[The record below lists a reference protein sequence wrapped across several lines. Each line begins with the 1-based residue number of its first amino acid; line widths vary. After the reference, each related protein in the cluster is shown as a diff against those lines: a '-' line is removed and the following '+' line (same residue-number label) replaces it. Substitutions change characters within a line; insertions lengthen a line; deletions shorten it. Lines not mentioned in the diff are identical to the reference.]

1 MKSIEEKIQELKR
14 ERGAIIIAHNYQPD
28 EVQAIADFTGDS
40 LELSR
45 KAAELE
51 EDVIVFCGVHFM
63 AETAA
68 ILSPE
73 KTILLPDRFAGCPM
87 ADMITAEQL
96 HDWKAEHP
104 GAAVICYVNSSAAV
118 KAECDLCCTSANAA
132 KIVASVPE
140 DQMILFVPDMH
151 LGNHV
156 KQLLGR
162 GNMLMWDGYC
172 PTHSRIRDID
182 IQREKGAHPNAVV
195 MAHPECP
202 PPIRQLADKLLSTG
216 QMCAFAKESD
226 AQEFIV
232 ATEIGLLY
240 RLRNENPG
248 KKFYA
253 PSDRAVCPNMKK
265 IDLEKIL
272 WSLED
277 MQYRVTVP
285 EEIANKARRSIE
297 AMLELGWFLQKDAKD
312 AKKF

>member
-1 MKSIEEKIQELKR
+1 MKSIEEKIQDLKR

-51 EDVIVFCGVHFM
+51 EEVVVFCGVHFM

-96 HDWKAEHP
+96 RAKKAEHP
-104 GAAVICYVNSSAAV
+104 GAVAITYVNSSAET
-118 KAECDLCCTSANAA
+118 KAECDLCCTSSNAIA
-132 KIVASVPE
+132 IVASVPADKE
-140 DQMILFVPDMH
+140 IIFVPDTH
-151 LGNHV
+151 LGHYV
-156 KQLLGR
+156 QKELGR
-162 GNMLMWDGYC
+162 EMIIWDGYC

-182 IQREKGAHPNAVV
+182 ILREKAEHPDAVV

-202 PPIRQLADKLLSTG
+202 LNIRELADALLSTG
-216 QMCAFAKESD
+216 QMCTFAKESD
-226 AQEFIV
+226 AAEFIV
-232 ATEIGLLY
+232 ATEMGLLY
-240 RLRNENPG
+240 RLRNENPD

-253 PSDRAVCPNMKK
+253 VSERAVCPNMKK

-272 WSLED
+272 WALED
-277 MQYRVTVP
+277 MQHRVVVP

-297 AMLELGWFLQKDAKD
+297 AMLELS
-312 AKKF
+312 

>member
-1 MKSIEEKIQELKR
+1 MKSIEERIEHLKL

-51 EDVIVFCGVHFM
+51 EETVVFCGVHFM

-96 HDWKAEHP
+96 QAKKAEHP
-104 GAAVICYVNSSAAV
+104 DAVVITYVNSSAAI
-118 KAECDLCCTSANAA
+118 KAESDLCCTSSNAKA
-132 KIVASVPE
+132 VVGSVSADKE
-140 DQMILFVPDMH
+140 IIFVPDTH
-151 LGNHV
+151 LGHHV
-156 KQLLGR
+156 QKELGR
-162 GNMLMWDGYC
+162 ENMMMWDGYC

-182 IQREKGAHPNAVV
+182 ILRGKKEHPNAVV

-202 PPIRQLADKLLSTG
+202 PSIRDLADRLLSTG

-226 AQEFIV
+226 AIEFIV

-253 PSDRAVCPNMKK
+253 VSDRAVCPNMKK

-272 WSLED
+272 WALED

-285 EEIANKARRSIE
+285 EEIANRARRSIE
-297 AMLELGWFLQKDAKD
+297 AMLELG
-312 AKKF
+312 

>member
-1 MKSIEEKIQELKR
+1 MKTIQERIQDLKH

-45 KAAELE
+45 KAAQLE
-51 EDVIVFCGVHFM
+51 EKVVVFCGVHFM

-96 HDWKAEHP
+96 RAKKGDYPNAV
-104 GAAVICYVNSSAAV
+104 VICYVNSSAAV
-118 KAECDLCCTSANAA
+118 KAECDLCCTSSNAM
-132 KIVASVPE
+132 KIVSSVPADKE
-140 DQMILFVPDMH
+140 IIFVPDTH
-151 LGNHV
+151 LGHYV
-156 KQLLGR
+156 QEELGR
-162 GNMLMWDGYC
+162 EMIIWDGFC

-182 IQREKGAHPNAVV
+182 IFREKKDHPNAIV

-202 PPIRQLADKLLSTG
+202 LPIRDIADKLLSTG
-216 QMCAFAKESD
+216 QMCTYAKESD
-226 AQEFIV
+226 ETEFIV
-232 ATEIGLLY
+232 ATEMGLLY

-248 KKFYA
+248 KKFYSV
-253 PSDRAVCPNMKK
+253 SDRALCPNMKK
-265 IDLEKIL
+265 IDLEKVL

-277 MQYRVTVP
+277 MQFRITVP
-285 EEIANKARRSIE
+285 EDIANKARRSIE
-297 AMLELGWFLQKDAKD
+297 RMLELS
-312 AKKF
+312 

>member
-1 MKSIEEKIQELKR
+1 MKSIEERIQELKR

-45 KAAELE
+45 KAAELD

-73 KTILLPDRFAGCPM
+73 KTILLPDQFAGCPM

-96 HDWKAEHP
+96 RARKAEHP
-104 GAAVICYVNSSAAV
+104 GAVVICYVNSSAAV
-118 KAECDLCCTSANAA
+118 KAECDLCCTSSNAMA
-132 KIVASVPE
+132 IVASVPADKE
-140 DQMILFVPDMH
+140 IIFVPDTH
-151 LGNHV
+151 LGHYVQKELN
-156 KQLLGR
+156 R
-162 GNMLMWDGYC
+162 EMIIWDGYC
-172 PTHSRIRDID
+172 PTHSRIRDVD
-182 IQREKGAHPNAVV
+182 ILREQAEHPNAKV

-202 PPIRQLADKLLSTG
+202 LPIRDLADYLLSTG
-216 QMCAFAKESD
+216 QMCTHARESD
-226 AQEFIV
+226 ETEFIV
-232 ATEIGLLY
+232 ATEMGILY
-240 RLRNENPG
+240 RLRNENPE

-253 PSDRAVCPNMKK
+253 VSDRALCPNMKK

-277 MQYRVTVP
+277 MQHRVTVP
-285 EEIANKARRSIE
+285 EETANKARRSIE
-297 AMLELGWFLQKDAKD
+297 AMLELS
-312 AKKF
+312 

>member
-1 MKSIEEKIQELKR
+1 MATIEERIQELKR

-51 EDVIVFCGVHFM
+51 EQVIVFCGVHFM

-96 HDWKAEHP
+96 RARKAEHP
-104 GAAVICYVNSSAAV
+104 DAVVICYVNSSAAV
-118 KAECDLCCTSANAA
+118 KAECDLCCTSSNAM
-132 KIVASVPE
+132 KIVGSVPADKE
-140 DQMILFVPDMH
+140 IIFVPDTH
-151 LGNHV
+151 LGHYV
-156 KQLLGR
+156 QEQLGR
-162 GNMLMWDGYC
+162 KMIIWDGYC
-172 PTHSRIRDID
+172 PTHARIRDVD
-182 IQREKGAHPNAVV
+182 IIREKQDHPKAKV

-202 PPIRQLADKLLSTG
+202 LPIRNLADYLLSTG
-216 QMCAFAKESD
+216 QMCKHAQESD
-226 AQEFIV
+226 EKEFIV
-232 ATEIGLLY
+232 ATEMGLLY

-248 KKFYA
+248 KKFYSV
-253 PSDRAVCPNMKK
+253 SDRALCPNMKK
-265 IDLEKIL
+265 IDLEKVL

-277 MQYRVTVP
+277 MKHRITVP
-285 EEIANKARRSIE
+285 TEIADKARLSIE
-297 AMLELGWFLQKDAKD
+297 RMLQLS
-312 AKKF
+312 

>member
-1 MKSIEEKIQELKR
+1 MQSIEDRIQELKR

-51 EDVIVFCGVHFM
+51 EETIVFCGVHFM

-87 ADMITAEQL
+87 ADMITADQL
-96 HDWKAEHP
+96 RARKAEHP
-104 GAAVICYVNSSAAV
+104 DAVVICYVNSSAAV
-118 KAECDLCCTSANAA
+118 KAECDLCCTSSNAKA
-132 KIVASVPE
+132 IVSSVPADKE
-140 DQMILFVPDMH
+140 IIFVPDTH
-151 LGNHV
+151 LGHYV
-156 KQLLGR
+156 QGELGR
-162 GNMLMWDGYC
+162 EMIIWDGYC
-172 PTHSRIRDID
+172 PTHSRIRDVD
-182 IQREKGAHPNAVV
+182 IQREKEDHPNAVV
-195 MAHPECP
+195 IAHPECP
-202 PPIRQLADKLLSTG
+202 PSIRDLSDQLLSTG
-216 QMCAFAKESD
+216 QMCTYAKESD
-226 AQEFIV
+226 EKEFIV
-232 ATEIGLLY
+232 ATEMGLLY

-253 PSDRAVCPNMKK
+253 VSERALCPNMKK
-265 IDLEKIL
+265 IDLEKVL

-277 MQYRVTVP
+277 MQYRITVP

-297 AMLELGWFLQKDAKD
+297 AMLELS
-312 AKKF
+312 

>member
-1 MKSIEEKIQELKR
+1 MQSIEDRIQELKR

-51 EDVIVFCGVHFM
+51 EETIVFCGVHFM

-87 ADMITAEQL
+87 ADMITADQL
-96 HDWKAEHP
+96 RARKAEHP
-104 GAAVICYVNSSAAV
+104 DAVVICYVNSSAAV
-118 KAECDLCCTSANAA
+118 KAECDLCCTSSNAKA
-132 KIVASVPE
+132 IVSSVPADKE
-140 DQMILFVPDMH
+140 IIFVPDTH
-151 LGNHV
+151 LGHYV
-156 KQLLGR
+156 QGELGR
-162 GNMLMWDGYC
+162 EMIIWDGYC
-172 PTHSRIRDID
+172 PTHSRIRDVD
-182 IQREKGAHPNAVV
+182 IQREKEDHPNAVV
-195 MAHPECP
+195 IAHPECP
-202 PPIRQLADKLLSTG
+202 LSIRDMSDQLLSTG
-216 QMCAFAKESD
+216 QMCTYAKESD
-226 AQEFIV
+226 EKEFIV
-232 ATEIGLLY
+232 ATEMGLLY

-253 PSDRAVCPNMKK
+253 VSERALCPNMKK
-265 IDLEKIL
+265 IDLEKVL

-277 MQYRVTVP
+277 MQYRITVP

-297 AMLELGWFLQKDAKD
+297 AMLELS
-312 AKKF
+312 

>member
-1 MKSIEEKIQELKR
+1 MQSIEEKIQDLKR

-28 EVQAIADFTGDS
+28 EVQAMADFTGDS

-45 KAAELE
+45 KVAELE
-51 EDVIVFCGVHFM
+51 EDVVVFCGVHFM

-73 KTILLPDRFAGCPM
+73 KKILLPDRFAGCPM

-96 HDWKAEHP
+96 RAKKAEHP
-104 GAAVICYVNSSAAV
+104 GAVVICYVNSSAAV
-118 KAECDLCCTSANAA
+118 KAECDLCCTSSNATA
-132 KIVASVPE
+132 IAASVPAGKE
-140 DQMILFVPDMH
+140 IIFVPDTH
-151 LGNHV
+151 LGHYV
-156 KQLLGR
+156 QKELGR
-162 GNMLMWDGYC
+162 ENMIMWDGYC

-182 IQREKGAHPNAVV
+182 IRREKAEHPRAVV

-202 PPIRQLADKLLSTG
+202 LPIRDLADQLLSTG

-226 AQEFIV
+226 ATEFIV
-232 ATEIGLLY
+232 ATEVGLLY
-240 RLRNENPG
+240 RLRNENPD

-253 PSDRAVCPNMKK
+253 VSDRALCPNMKK

-277 MQYRVTVP
+277 MRYRVTVP

-297 AMLELGWFLQKDAKD
+297 AMLELS
-312 AKKF
+312 

>member
-1 MKSIEEKIQELKR
+1 MQSIEERIQELKR

-51 EDVIVFCGVHFM
+51 EKVIVFCGVHFM

-87 ADMITAEQL
+87 ADMITADQL
-96 HDWKAEHP
+96 RAKKAEHP
-104 GAAVICYVNSSAAV
+104 DAVVICYVNSSAAV
-118 KAECDLCCTSANAA
+118 KAECDLCCTSSNAKA
-132 KIVASVPE
+132 IVSSVPIGKE
-140 DQMILFVPDMH
+140 IIFVPDTH
-151 LGNHV
+151 LGHYV
-156 KQLLGR
+156 QEELGR
-162 GNMLMWDGYC
+162 EMIIWDGYC
-172 PTHSRIRDID
+172 PTHARIRDID
-182 IQREKGAHPNAVV
+182 IIREKEDHPNALV

-202 PPIRQLADKLLSTG
+202 LSIRNMADQLLSTG
-216 QMCAFAKESD
+216 QMCTFAQESS
-226 AQEFIV
+226 AGEFIV
-232 ATEIGLLY
+232 ATEMGLLY

-253 PSDRAVCPNMKK
+253 VSDRALCPNMKK
-265 IDLEKIL
+265 IDLEKVL

-277 MQYRVTVP
+277 MQYRITVP
-285 EEIANKARRSIE
+285 DEIANKARRSIE
-297 AMLELGWFLQKDAKD
+297 AMLELS
-312 AKKF
+312 

>member
-1 MKSIEEKIQELKR
+1 MQSIEERIQALKR

-51 EDVIVFCGVHFM
+51 EEIIVFCGVHFM

-87 ADMITAEQL
+87 ADMITADQL
-96 HDWKAEHP
+96 RARKAEHP
-104 GAAVICYVNSSAAV
+104 DAVVICYVNSSAAV
-118 KAECDLCCTSANAA
+118 KAECDLCCTSSNAKA
-132 KIVASVPE
+132 IVASVPADKE
-140 DQMILFVPDMH
+140 IIFVPDTH
-151 LGNHV
+151 LGHYV
-156 KQLLGR
+156 QEELGR
-162 GNMLMWDGYC
+162 EMIIWDGYC
-172 PTHSRIRDID
+172 PTHSRIRDVD
-182 IQREKGAHPNAVV
+182 IQREKEEHPNAVV

-202 PPIRQLADKLLSTG
+202 QSIRDMSDQLLSTG
-216 QMCAFAKESD
+216 QMCIYAKESD
-226 AQEFIV
+226 NKEFIV
-232 ATEIGLLY
+232 ATEMGLLY

-253 PSDRAVCPNMKK
+253 VSERALCPNMKK
-265 IDLEKIL
+265 IDLEKVL

-277 MQYRVTVP
+277 MQYRITVP

-297 AMLELGWFLQKDAKD
+297 AMLELS
-312 AKKF
+312 